1 MFNHRKNRLHRAT
14 SLNEHAISPHVIVT
28 DDDEDLREMV
38 ADYLAGQGF
47 SVRGVASGAA
57 LDVALAERQ
66 ADLLLIDLHLPAED
80 GFSIARRIRAGS
92 AVPIIMLTGATDVV
106 DRVVGLEMGADDYVT
121 KPFDLRELKA
131 RIRAVLRRGAGQ
143 PAEAAAQPA
152 AATSR
157 NLVAFGRVHLD
168 LDGHCLILA
177 DGTRDTLTAMEFD
190 LLRVL
195 AQHPNRVL
203 SRNRLLDLAHNRD
216 NEPFDR
222 SIDVRITRLRKRIE
236 IDPAKPAT
244 IKTIRGVGYMFV
256 TNRSG

>member
-1 MFNHRKNRLHRAT
+1 
-14 SLNEHAISPHVIVT
+14 
-28 DDDEDLREMV
+28 MV
-38 ADYLAGQGF
+38 CDYLAGQGF
-47 SVRGVASGAA
+47 SVRGVGSGAA
-57 LDVALAERQ
+57 LDIALSERP
-66 ADLLLIDLHLPAED
+66 ADLLIIDLNMPAED

-92 AVPIIMLTGATDVV
+92 AVPIIMLTGVSDVV
-106 DRVVGLEMGADDYVT
+106 DRIVGLEVGADDYVT

-131 RIRAVLRRGAGQ
+131 RIRAILRRGGNQ
-143 PAEAAAQPA
+143 PAEPVAKATAAPA
-152 AATSR
+152 KS
-157 NLVAFGRVHLD
+157 LVHFGQVHLD
-168 LDGHCLILA
+168 LEGHCLVMA

-203 SRNRLLDLAHNRD
+203 SRDRLLDLAHNRD

-222 SIDVRITRLRKRIE
+222 SIDVRITRLRKKIE
-236 IDPAKPAT
+236 ADPTKPAT

>member
-1 MFNHRKNRLHRAT
+1 
-14 SLNEHAISPHVIVT
+14 
-28 DDDEDLREMV
+28 MV
-38 ADYLAGQGF
+38 SDYLVGQGF
-47 SVRGVASGAA
+47 SVCGVASGAA
-57 LDVALAERQ
+57 LDAALSERP
-66 ADLLLIDLHLPAED
+66 ADLLIIDLNLPAED

-92 AVPIIMLTGATDVV
+92 AVPIIMLTGAADVV
-106 DRVVGLEMGADDYVT
+106 DRIVGLEMGADDYVT

-131 RIRAVLRRGAGQ
+131 RIRAVLRRGASQ
-143 PAEAAAQPA
+143 PAEPATQQPA
-152 AATSR
+152 PTASK
-157 NLVAFGRVHLD
+157 NLVTFGRAHLD
-168 LDGHCLILA
+168 LEGHCLILA

-203 SRNRLLDLAHNRD
+203 SRDRLLDLAHNRD

-222 SIDVRITRLRKRIE
+222 SIDVRITRLRKKIE
-236 IDPAKPAT
+236 ADPAKPTT

>member
-1 MFNHRKNRLHRAT
+1 M
-14 SLNEHAISPHVIVT
+14 NEHAVLPHVIVT

-38 ADYLAGQGF
+38 SDYLAGQGF

-57 LDVALAERQ
+57 LDAALCERP
-66 ADLLLIDLHLPAED
+66 ADLLIIDLNLPAED

-92 AVPIIMLTGATDVV
+92 AVPIIMLTGASDVV

-131 RIRAVLRRGAGQ
+131 RIRAVLRRGATQ
-143 PAEAAAQPA
+143 PAEPA
-152 AATSR
+152 APPAPVAGKG
-157 NLVAFGRVHLD
+157 LVAFGRAHLD
-168 LDGHCLILA
+168 LEGHCLILEG
-177 DGTRDTLTAMEFD
+177 GTRETLTAMEFD

-203 SRNRLLDLAHNRD
+203 SRDRLLDLAHNRD

-222 SIDVRITRLRKRIE
+222 SIDVRITRLRKKIE
-236 IDPAKPAT
+236 ADPAKPAT

-256 TNRSG
+256 TNRGT